1 MSKFKDIIQSKAFV
15 IGGSIFLLF
24 LLVVSFGQFRNRH
37 SIQKEIDSL
46 TKQADQIQKN
56 NEEVKNFIAY
66 LKTDSYKEQ
75 AARQQLNL
83 KKEGE
88 TVYSFSALSPQTEVV
103 NQEEVIKLEN
113 AKKSNLNKWVTY
125 FLRGGNP

>member
-1 MSKFKDIIQSKAFV
+1 MQSFKEIIQSKAFV
-15 IGGSIFLLF
+15 VTGTIFLVF
-24 LLVVSFGQFRNRH
+24 LLVVSFGQFRNRRG
-37 SIQKEIDSL
+37 IQKEIDAL

-56 NEEVKNFIAY
+56 NQEVQNFIAY

-88 TVYSFSALSPQTEVV
+88 VVYSFSGLAPETEVV
-103 NQEEVIKLEN
+103 STEAQAKEDF
-113 AKKSNLNKWVTY
+113 AKKSNAEKWLAY
-125 FLRGGNP
+125 FLKGGNP

>member
-1 MSKFKDIIQSKAFV
+1 MPKFKDIIQSRAFV

-37 SIQKEIDSL
+37 SIQKEIDAL

-88 TVYSFSALSPQTEVV
+88 VVYSFSALSPQTEVV
-103 NQEEVIKLEN
+103 NQEEAIRQEN
-113 AKKSNLNKWVTY
+113 ANQSNFNKWVTY

>member
-103 NQEEVIKLEN
+103 NQEEVIKQEN

>member
-1 MSKFKDIIQSKAFV
+1 MSSFKEIVQSKVFV
-15 IGGSIFLLF
+15 VAGSIFLVF
-24 LLVVSFGQFRNRH
+24 LLVISFGQFRNRR

-56 NEEVKNFIAY
+56 NQEVSNFIAY

-88 TVYSFSALSPQTEVV
+88 VVYSFSALSPQTEVV
-103 NQEEVIKLEN
+103 TTEEKAKEEL
-113 AKKSNLNKWVTY
+113 AKKSNFEKWVAY
-125 FLRGGNP
+125 FLKGGNP

>member
-1 MSKFKDIIQSKAFV
+1 MQSFKEIIQSKAFV
-15 IGGSIFLLF
+15 VTGTIFLVF
-24 LLVVSFGQFRNRH
+24 LLVVSFGQFRNRRG
-37 SIQKEIDSL
+37 IQKEIEAL

-56 NEEVKNFIAY
+56 NQEVQNFIAY

-88 TVYSFSALSPQTEVV
+88 VVYSFSGLAPETEVV
-103 NQEEVIKLEN
+103 SAETQAKEDF
-113 AKKSNLNKWVTY
+113 AKKSNAEKWLAY
-125 FLRGGNP
+125 FLKGGNP